1 MPAPITL
8 VVESAVTP
16 GKLDQLRSLT
26 AEVAAHCAATE
37 TGLVTY
43 DWFISDDGT
52 QIRVFEQYVD
62 SDAIRFHAGNYASFL
77 PALAAC
83 RTVERMTVL
92 GEPDPE
98 LREML
103 DARGAAV
110 FSAFASLPR

>member
-1 MPAPITL
+1 MTSPIIL

-16 GKLDQLRSLT
+16 GKLDELRSLT

-37 TGLVTY
+37 AGLLTY

-52 QIRVFEQYVD
+52 KIRVFEQYAD

-77 PALAAC
+77 PSLAEC

-92 GEPDPE
+92 GEPDAE
-98 LREML
+98 LRSML
-103 DARGAAV
+103 EARGAAV
-110 FSAFASLPR
+110 FAPFASLPR